1 MSYRSPHA
9 HEFDLRKNSHYQEH
23 GWPELERRHAARITM
38 LDEQV
43 QRLLDKLEAMG
54 ELDNTLILFTSDN
67 GPHGEKGRDPE
78 QFASSG
84 GLRGFK
90 RDMYKGGQKTVS
102 PAEFTDVF
110 PTLCEL
116 TGVPV
121 PDQLQGVS
129 LVPVMKDPAVK
140 VRKGATTLYKSTGI
154 KGAKGYSYRTERYR
168 YIEWIDESS
177 RNVVGRDLFD
187 YEKDPF
193 ETRSLAG
200 NPEYAKIMKGLAEDL
215 YADAKGWKLLEESLK
230 TR

>member
-1 MSYRSPHA
+1 VDKPLFLFMSYRSPHA

-121 PDQLQGVS
+121 LDQLQGVS

-140 VRKGATTLYKSTGI
+140 VRKGATTLYKKYVENGS
-154 KGAKGYSYRTERYR
+154 
-168 YIEWIDESS
+168 
-177 RNVVGRDLFD
+177 F
-187 YEKDPF
+187 
-193 ETRSLAG
+193 
-200 NPEYAKIMKGLAEDL
+200 GL
-215 YADAKGWKLLEESLK
+215 LLQDRALPLC
-230 TR
+230 